1 MAVDPPAAKAAT
13 VYLQDNKTKFILCM
27 VVEAISSFQLLCL
40 PPTFKQLGCALLLAT
55 GEENLTAKEL

>member
-1 MAVDPPAAKAAT
+1 MDPPAAKATT

-40 PPTFKQLGCALLLAT
+40 PPNFKQLGCPLLLAT
-55 GEENLTAKEL
+55 GEENLTAKDL

>member
-1 MAVDPPAAKAAT
+1 
-13 VYLQDNKTKFILCM
+13 M